1 MSTLEVVPLRPP
13 PSPPHAQPPPASK
26 PPTGYQPIPP
36 HPSAPPPGPHGVIL
50 GVGTPAHHKPVYRV
64 GETATGGQPSTT
76 GQATDVVQALQ
87 AFLAAHQGAVA
98 AGGTEAPMPSTFTV
112 TATTEA
118 VPASTGGTPPTLI
131 PVDIPPHHPPVTP
144 PPLFKPGMVPPP
156 VPQPQPH
163 GVY

>member
-1 MSTLEVVPLRPP
+1 MRPP
-13 PSPPHAQPPPASK
+13 PPPPHAQPPPAVK
-26 PPTGYQPIPP
+26 PPVGSGILPP
-36 HPSAPPPGPHGVIL
+36 HPSTPPPGPHGVIL

-64 GETATGGQPSTT
+64 GETATGGQPSSTER
-76 GQATDVVQALQ
+76 ATDVIQALQ

-118 VPASTGGTPPTLI
+118 VPANAGGTGSPLT
-131 PVDIPPHHPPVTP
+131 PVDFPPPHPGQTP
-144 PPLFKPGMVPPP
+144 PPLFKPGMVPPTVHP
-156 VPQPQPH
+156 HQPH